1 MSTEV
6 EDAANVQ
13 DVAHRQKREGF
24 VLLMAVA
31 TDVKWTGVRAV
42 RSVEICAVH
51 MEGARDVVLMDV
63 RVVPR
68 LEVSVS
74 LMVVASD
81 VPLKVVRAVR
91 SVWVYVKLTVV
102 DVNAW

>member
-1 MSTEV
+1 
-6 EDAANVQ
+6 
-13 DVAHRQKREGF
+13 
-24 VLLMAVA
+24 
-31 TDVKWTGVRAV
+31 
-42 RSVEICAVH
+42 